1 MPQEG
6 KLFVFDRMWQL
17 TAWTPE
23 LLCGKSANSGSH
35 SFTPTREGGGAPAAD
50 AGLCLFQDEKKNKD
64 YASE

>member
-23 LLCGKSANSGSH
+23 LLCGKSA
-35 SFTPTREGGGAPAAD
+35 TREVTLSLPRGKG
-50 AGLCLFQDEKKNKD
+50 AGLLLRTRDFAYFRLKKTKQRLRK
-64 YASE
+64 